1 MVMMNAKNMG
11 FPTGSFDLALS
22 GFMGWYDC
30 FDFADMC
37 FTKPDTK
44 APEIRRV
51 LRDGGR
57 FLICSWLQQEDLAWM
72 EEAILRHYP
81 AMLQDDEYLRRRPIG
96 TAYEKPEGYE
106 IILPEAGFRQIEAI
120 QETMTF
126 VSTDEEEWWRM
137 MEFVGWDSLLR
148 KIGDGDRDELQRV
161 KDAVFQDLQAYRRA
175 DGFHFRK
182 VVFFVSAVK

>member
-1 MVMMNAKNMG
+1 MMNARNLG
-11 FPTGSFDLALS
+11 FLTGSFDLALS

-30 FDFADMC
+30 FDFVDMR
-37 FTKPDTK
+37 FTKPDSK

-57 FLICSWLQQEDLAWM
+57 FVACSWEVQEDITWM

-81 AMLQDDEYLRRRPIG
+81 AILQDEEYLRRRPIG
-96 TAYEKPEGYE
+96 TAYEKAEGYE
-106 IILPEAGFRQIEAI
+106 IILPEAGFRQIEI
-120 QETMTF
+120 SKENMTF

-137 MEFVGWDSLLR
+137 MEFLGWDSLVK
-148 KIGDGDRDELQRV
+148 KIGDGDPKELWRVKEAVFSELQAF
-161 KDAVFQDLQAYRRA
+161 KQH

-182 VVFFVSAVK
+182 AVFFATGVK